1 MEQVGLAIVGS
12 TGVIG
17 KTHIEAI
24 GQLSSCRLV
33 GVNARRQEP
42 LVQQASELGVKAYP
56 TLVDVLSDSEVDA
69 IVIATPHPSHRDI
82 TIQAV
87 EAGKHVLAEKPMSV
101 TPSEADDMVEA
112 ARHSGATLGVLFNN
126 LTIWRLERGPCIQK
140 LFFESWA
147 LVHTRLSMFNLLV
160 DLQMVAMGRIRIE
173 SIAITSYRLF

>member
-24 GQLSSCRLV
+24 AQLSSCRLV

-87 EAGKHVLAEKPMSV
+87 EAGKHVLVEKPMSV
-101 TPSEADDMVEA
+101 TPSAVSYT
-112 ARHSGATLGVLFNN
+112 HLTLP
-126 LTIWRLERGPCIQK
+126 TIY
-140 LFFESWA
+140 S
-147 LVHTRLSMFNLLV
+147 V
-160 DLQMVAMGRIRIE
+160 
-173 SIAITSYRLF
+173 